1 MFIRKLPAFILGVLS
16 LAVLLAIPA
25 TVAAQSNTFIVA
37 FDRTGTPETEL
48 GTVLDPLTGQV
59 IETVVETG
67 AFVNPC
73 TLENVDVFG
82 SSTITSLE
90 TVDKFLNRKVSVS
103 VVTKGTGTG
112 WTEDAGVRTDSGNTY
127 TFSDSQSFSFRIPPS
142 GQAFSS
148 DFSDKLAL
156 RGAKSVDN
164 WVIRAHFKITVDAD
178 GMVKVFLIKTN
189 ADACKG

>member
-25 TVAAQSNTFIVA
+25 TVTAQSNTFIVA

-59 IETVVETG
+59 IESVVETG

-73 TLENVDVFG
+73 TLENVDVIG

-90 TVDKFLNRKVSVS
+90 TVDKFGNRKVSVG
-103 VVTKGTGTG
+103 VVTKGTGLGWVGEPGNLTG
-112 WTEDAGVRTDSGNTY
+112 STY
-127 TFSDSQSFSFRIPPS
+127 TFNDSQSFSFRIPPS

-156 RGAKSVDN
+156 RGAKSIDN